1 MKNIQFILFQMKVL
15 ILCTV
20 LLSALAYVHSA
31 TIGKYYVLYC
41 TVLYCTVL
49 YCTVL
54 YIQMVQ
60 VEHRPYIMSEHVYFS
75 IIWSNRW
82 FSTMNAILRFAYL
95 LFVPEVYLYVFIFLW
110 VVVTDDETF
119 MNFFPL

>member
-41 TVLYCTVL
+41 S
-49 YCTVL
+49 VL

-60 VEHRPYIMSEHVYFS
+60 VERRPYIMSEHVYFS